1 MNRTQRRVLAVE
13 QLAENDRARLV
24 ELQRRGDM
32 LNNALSM
39 VEDSQVPNEIVQ
51 GEAAEFLRAER
62 DAAYAA
68 AERLETAL
76 GLPHP
81 W

>member
-1 MNRTQRRVLAVE
+1 MNRTQRRVLAIE
-13 QLAENDRARLV
+13 RLPEKDRARLL
-24 ELQRRGDM
+24 ELHHRGDM

-39 VEDSQVPNEIVQ
+39 VEDSQVPNETVK
-51 GEAAEFLRAER
+51 GETAEFLRAER

-76 GLPHP
+76 GLPEP

>member
-13 QLAENDRARLV
+13 QLAENDRARLL
-24 ELQRRGDM
+24 EQQRRGDM

-39 VEDSQVPNEIVQ
+39 VEDSQVPNETVQ
-51 GEAAEFLRAER
+51 GETAEFLRAER

-68 AERLETAL
+68 AERLEAAL
-76 GLPHP
+76 GLPKP